1 MIQYMGR
8 KYKIFP
14 SYNQLKIIKQLLY
27 NKTYYE
33 FYNLN
38 NIFFLDEYHEFI
50 RIPQLGNVRISDH
63 YIRPKKELTIIR
75 VRLFRDDNEYLNK
88 LIKLADEENKEKQSS
103 NNNIDNIEEFKR
115 IRGEYYLMI
124 DYIINKDDE
133 MIIDI
138 LTNIHKKRK
147 RDITLGDIDRV
158 YNTKIEDLE
167 KNVETVKK
175 KMEKLSTHS
184 KFYWKMQKQLSKK
197 EMKLMNAKM
206 NKYEDILKCE
216 EESKMSNINNIF
228 GITKSPN
235 VSPQLPSSQNN
246 FINNVVNK
254 EKIEIVYIVDKNK
267 PKQDIVF
274 IDKNRKYKDINKDI
288 NNRISNI

>member
-1 MIQYMGR
+1 MIHYMER
-8 KYKIFP
+8 KYKIYP
-14 SYNQLKIIKQLLY
+14 SYNQLKIIKKLLY
-27 NKTYYE
+27 NKAYYE
-33 FYNLN
+33 FYNVN
-38 NIFFLDEYHEFI
+38 TIFFLDEYHEFI

-75 VRLFRDDNEYLNK
+75 VRLLKDDNEYLNK
-88 LIKLADEENKEKQSS
+88 LMKLADEESNKKQL
-103 NNNIDNIEEFKR
+103 NNNIESISS
-115 IRGEYYLMI
+115 IIGGEYCLMI
-124 DYIINKDDE
+124 NYIINKDDE

-138 LTNIHKKRK
+138 LTNIHRKRK

-158 YNTKIEDLE
+158 YNKKIEDLE

-235 VSPQLPSSQNN
+235 VLPQSSSSQNN

-274 IDKNRKYKDINKDI
+274 IDKNRRYRDINKNI
-288 NNRISNI
+288 NNHISNI